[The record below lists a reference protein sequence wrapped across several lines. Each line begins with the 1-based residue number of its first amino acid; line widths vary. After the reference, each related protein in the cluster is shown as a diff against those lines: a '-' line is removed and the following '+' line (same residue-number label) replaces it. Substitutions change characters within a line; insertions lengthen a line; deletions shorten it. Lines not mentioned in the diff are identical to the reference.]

1 MKAIE
6 ILAESKKIDE
16 APASTL
22 GNIGRRLG
30 AGVLG
35 AMGLNTWAKGLN
47 DKADIGTF
55 SNRYYREF
63 QSYLKSQGRTEQGA
77 TFADLKTFLDQNK
90 IPSGRVPANTE
101 GTVDAAM
108 VNAIL
113 NRTATDFLK
122 GTATAGASG
131 APSAPAQAQEPAQ
144 DTQQAPASQGASRRI
159 TATNPSGTFTPPAPQ
174 TQSGAS
180 IDNLI
185 SAVSRLK
192 KADLQKLD
200 QAVKAALTK
209 PARPAAAQPG
219 ATAQPAPAPAQQTP
233 AQIRADKQRT
243 AAANAQAQMSAN
255 PAPAKAPV
263 VTPQD
268 AIAQTR
274 ATKQAAAAKNAQAQ
288 MASNPVPA
296 KEPVKTPDQI
306 RAEKQAVAAK
316 MAQDQMAAS
325 PAAGPKVWKNN
336 RNLSAPAT
344 SRPTKPKKAVAV

>member
-16 APASTL
+16 APASTI

-63 QSYLKSQGRTEQGA
+63 QSYLKSQGRTEEGA

-122 GTATAGASG
+122 GTATSSPSG
-131 APSAPAQAQEPAQ
+131 APAAQAPAQDAQQP
-144 DTQQAPASQGASRRI
+144 QQAPAPQGASRRI

-174 TQSGAS
+174 TQPAATGSGAS

-185 SAVSRLK
+185 SAVSKLK
-192 KADLQKLD
+192 KADLEKLD

-209 PARPAAAQPG
+209 PTRPAALRPSATAPAQP
-219 ATAQPAPAPAQQTP
+219 ATAQPAPVQQTP
-233 AQIRADKQRT
+233 AQIRSDKQRT
-243 AAANAQAQMSAN
+243 AAANAQAQMAAN

-274 ATKQAAAAKNAQAQ
+274 ATKQAAAAK
-288 MASNPVPA
+288 
-296 KEPVKTPDQI
+296 
-306 RAEKQAVAAK
+306 
-316 MAQDQMAAS
+316 MAQGQMAAS
-325 PAAGPKVWKNN
+325 TPAPKVWKNN